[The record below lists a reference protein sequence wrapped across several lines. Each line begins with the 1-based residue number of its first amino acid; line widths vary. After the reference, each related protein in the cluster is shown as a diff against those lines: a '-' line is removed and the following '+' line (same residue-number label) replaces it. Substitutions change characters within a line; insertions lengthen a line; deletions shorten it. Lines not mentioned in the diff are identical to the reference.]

1 MAIVAKFV
9 DFATVLSL
17 KTSSFGKCNL
27 LFNDEII
34 CIYNNAERALGAWP
48 RRKPKTRK
56 NPFGKRLFV
65 KFCERF
71 GRLTR
76 SKFYVIISK

>member
-1 MAIVAKFV
+1 V

-17 KTSSFGKCNL
+17 KTSAFGKCNL

-34 CIYNNAERALGAWP
+34 YIYNNAERAPGAWLG
-48 RRKPKTRK
+48 RKPKTGK
-56 NPFGKRLFV
+56 NPCSKRLFV

-76 SKFYVIISK
+76 LIFYVIISK